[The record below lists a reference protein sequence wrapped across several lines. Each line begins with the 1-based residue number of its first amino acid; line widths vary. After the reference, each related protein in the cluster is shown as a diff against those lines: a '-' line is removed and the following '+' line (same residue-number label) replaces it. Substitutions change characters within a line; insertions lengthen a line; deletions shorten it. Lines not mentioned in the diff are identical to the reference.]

1 MEKRVKLN
9 FLELQPERLDKYI
22 ALCLPEHT
30 RSRIQI
36 LIRNGFV
43 CVNDEIIKKTGFSL
57 EKGMTVSI
65 IIPPVPPSTLIAED
79 IPLEVIFQN
88 ESVLV
93 VNKPAGMV
101 VHPSAGHGS
110 GTLVHALLSYMPF
123 LGDENGNQRPGIV
136 HRLDKETSGL
146 ILIAKNEK
154 SQLWLQEQFSSRK
167 VEKTYLALIDGR
179 PRTKN
184 GRIEAPIYRSPFN
197 RKKMAIAPMGK
208 GRLAVTN
215 YSTEK
220 EFQNH
225 TLLLAKPITG
235 RTHQIRVHLASI
247 GCPIVGDTVYGR
259 KNPSLPIQR
268 HFLHAYELKI
278 TLLSEKEPRSF
289 NADLPVE
296 LSQLLKII
304 PEKSSS
310 KDKK

>member
-1 MEKRVKLN
+1 MEKKVELN
-9 FLELQPERLDKYI
+9 FLELEPERLDKYI

-30 RSRIQI
+30 RSRLQV
-36 LIRNGFV
+36 LIRNGHV
-43 CVNDEIIKKTGFSL
+43 SVNGEIVKKTGFSL
-57 EKGMTVSI
+57 EKGMVVSV
-65 IIPPVPPSTLIAED
+65 IIPPLPPSTLIPED
-79 IPLEVIFQN
+79 IPLEVIFEN
-88 ESVLV
+88 ENVLV

-123 LGDENGNQRPGIV
+123 LSDENSNQRPGIV

-146 ILIAKNEK
+146 ILVAKNEK
-154 SQLWLQEQFSSRK
+154 SQLWLQEQFSTRK
-167 VEKTYLALIDGR
+167 VEKIYLALVDGH
-179 PRTKN
+179 PRTKT
-184 GRIEAPIYRSPFN
+184 GKIEAPIYRSPFN
-197 RKKMAIAPMGK
+197 RKKMAIAPINK

-225 TLLLAKPITG
+225 TLLLVKPFTG

-247 GCPIVGDTVYGR
+247 GCPVVGDTVYGR

-278 TLLSEKEPRSF
+278 TLLLEKEPRSF
-289 NADLPVE
+289 KADLPFE
-296 LSQLLKII
+296 LSQLLNNI
-304 PEKSSS
+304 PEKSLS
-310 KDKK
+310 KEKK